1 MSLVS
6 SVGPLAL
13 ALLVTSPKA
22 TEPSP
27 PDACETASPH
37 IGLMAGSAANPPVV
51 CISPDLSLTL
61 RFDSRLQPGSERLQ
75 ERERFQEVL
84 PGERTL
90 LLVPPERLVAGERFK
105 LEVCFADGAAPDCA
119 TVLLLA
125 HPALGMQQ
133 VKVFRQ
139 ARPVAYF
146 QEVARE
152 AQADNQRLRAEVR
165 QLRAERGLPDGLRG
179 VLASGLLT
187 RDGIAC
193 KPLTPSV
200 TEAKENA
207 LALDY
212 IQSCRAEGRV
222 AVEVKLRNPGMAAWT
237 AAGAVLRGPK
247 GEVLK
252 PLPLWQP
259 EPILASAPGAAATD
273 WGRVVVEFPATEA
286 EARGTYTLSLWDAE
300 RQRAV
305 SLGNVTFP

>member
-6 SVGPLAL
+6 SVGLLAL
-13 ALLVTSPKA
+13 ALLATSPKA
-22 TEPSP
+22 NEPSP

-37 IGLMAGSAANPPVV
+37 IGLMAEDTATPPVV

-75 ERERFQEVL
+75 ERERFQDVL
-84 PGERTL
+84 PGEQTL

-105 LEVCFADGAAPDCA
+105 VEVCFADGAAPACA

-152 AQADNQRLRAEVR
+152 AQADNQRLREEAR

-187 RDGIAC
+187 PDGIAC
-193 KPLTPSV
+193 KLLTRSV

-207 LALDY
+207 LGLND
-212 IQSCRAEGRV
+212 IRSCRAKGRI
-222 AVEVKLRNPGMAAWT
+222 ALELRLRNPGTAAWT

-259 EPILASAPGAAATD
+259 EPLLASAPEAGAED
-273 WGRVVVEFPATEA
+273 SGRVVVEFPATEA
-286 EARGTYTLSLWDAE
+286 EAQGTYTLSLWDAE